1 MDADAQLPQ
10 PRAVFVAAR
19 QCAGDELAKGQRDFA
34 DDKIKVVEVQEEHRV
49 VAFQDT
55 RQRNVTL
62 KFDFLP
68 ST

>member
-1 MDADAQLPQ
+1 MPT
-10 PRAVFVAAR
+10 RSFRSRGAVLIAAR
-19 QCAGDELAKGQRDFA
+19 QCAGGELAKDQRDFA
-34 DDKIKVVEVQEEHRV
+34 DDKIEVDEVQEEHRV